1 LLGAGG
7 VLSGCALPF
16 MGPLVLTDILTG
28 ASIISTVTTG
38 KGATEIALDIMIG
51 KDCRL
56 LEGALREDR
65 EFCEEQGSPAT
76 EEDFKGVTAW
86 LEENEPQ
93 GPLQDDL
100 NDGMALVAQMSTRD
114 RYRSFE
120 ATPTESASTPILV
133 ATTFE
138 PLADQPVALASVTE
152 LPEAWI
158 VLASAEFSPEAEG
171 FAAISP
177 ASGAP
182 SLVDLMQGD
191 APLPFLLNGYISYT
205 DMVDIALEKYSVEPS
220 GVIEKSFTL
229 PETNNETPI
238 VTPAEWAEPWPEVR
252 AEILPPQRD
261 VMLRPAPAKAL
272 VKADL
277 LAAVAPQLL
286 PAPAKPVIQAFL
298 PHPEK
303 PVQRAALPDSLKN
316 AGVETVSLSPAG

>member
-1 LLGAGG
+1 
-7 VLSGCALPF
+7 

-38 KGATEIALDIMIG
+38 KGATEIALDIMTG

-76 EEDFKGVTAW
+76 EEDFKGVAAW

-100 NDGMALVAQMSTRD
+100 NDGMVLVVQMSTRD

-120 ATPTESASTPILV
+120 ATLTESAPTPILV

-182 SLVDLMQGD
+182 SLVDLMQGN
-191 APLPFLLNGYISYT
+191 APLPFLLNGYVSYT

-238 VTPAEWAEPWPEVR
+238 VTPAEWAEPWPEVK

-277 LAAVAPQLL
+277 LAAVAPPLL